1 MAVCTHIDVVDPD
14 GVRPTPAEGCAECLE
29 AGGTWVHL
37 RMCATCGHVGCC
49 DSSPGRHAT
58 VHASGRDHP
67 VVRSYEPGEAW
78 WFCYVDDLAVELA
91 GYGPLVDHHHAP
103 PA

>member
-1 MAVCTHIDVVDPD
+1 MAVCTHVDEVDPD
-14 GVRPTPAEGCAECLE
+14 GVRPTPVEGCAECLE

-37 RMCATCGHVGCC
+37 RMCAACGHVGCC

-58 VHASGRDHP
+58 AHASGGEHP

-78 WFCYVDDLAVELA
+78 WFCYADDLAFELA
-91 GYGPLVDHHHAP
+91 GHGPLVDRHHAP